1 MTAEADFSLDSSK
14 PSGRRSYCKACD
26 RRRGRAYY
34 DAHKD
39 ELYAQRAAAREAA
52 WQAELEAHVEE
63 HRKRVA
69 AAKKLH
75 AAQSRRQKEF
85 LRSIGVPDLSP
96 EEVTEKA
103 RRRKG
108 SDQPHEWDRSE
119 TVPVDEERE
128 RPPDPG
134 GPSGEGAPP
143 GDPDYHLHAE
153 LGEETK
159 RLATH
164 PREEAHRLVEELREG
179 ETETT
184 PLIAL
189 SGLVLWL
196 GVLVAIVI
204 ALVFLIAR
212 LAS

>member
-1 MTAEADFSLDSSK
+1 MSAGCAVAVAET
-14 PSGRRSYCKACD
+14 SGE
-26 RRRGRAYY
+26 RRGT
-34 DAHKD
+34 
-39 ELYAQRAAAREAA
+39 
-52 WQAELEAHVEE
+52 
-63 HRKRVA
+63 
-69 AAKKLH
+69 
-75 AAQSRRQKEF
+75 RRTSLSAPL
-85 LRSIGVPDLSP
+85 LRNC
-96 EEVTEKA
+96 A
-103 RRRKG
+103 
-108 SDQPHEWDRSE
+108 
-119 TVPVDEERE
+119 VDEERE

-134 GPSGEGAPP
+134 GPSGEGAHP
-143 GDPDYHLHAE
+143 GEPDYHLHTE

-189 SGLVLWL
+189 SG
-196 GVLVAIVI
+196 VLVAIVI